1 MTDELKKGLEKAM
14 KLCSGRELCAYDIRS
29 RLKRWG
35 IAEEYFEKI
44 IKQLR
49 EEKFIDDERFV
60 RSFIKDK
67 FHINGWG
74 KEKIRYELSAKGL
87 GEVLVSDCLS
97 EIDEKEYL
105 TLLESILLQKKGSIK
120 ANSAYE
126 LKGKLIRFAQG
137 RGFAIA
143 DIMKILD

>member
-1 MTDELKKGLEKAM
+1 MTDELKKGLGKAM

-29 RLKRWG
+29 RLKRWRV
-35 IAEEYFEKI
+35 AEEYFEKI

-49 EEKFIDDERFV
+49 DENFINDERFV

-87 GEVLVSDCLS
+87 DEVLVNSCLS
-97 EIDEKEYL
+97 DINEKEYL
-105 TLLESILLQKKGSIK
+105 ALLESILLQKKGSIK

-126 LKGKLIRFAQG
+126 LKGKLIRFAQS
-137 RGFAIA
+137 RGFTIA